1 MILAVDIRKP
11 QTPNSAAAQFHRV
24 LALITSSRYNT
35 IVPGSVAY
43 HNLLLAQERRTRAG
57 IASSRIYGLR
67 VAGLRKP
74 VTQPQAENRLTHRE
88 RPGRPPATA
97 AVPGFCDK

>member
-11 QTPNSAAAQFHRV
+11 QTPNSATAQFHCV
-24 LALITSSRYNT
+24 LALITRYN
-35 IVPGSVAY
+35 IRPGTVAY

-67 VAGLRKP
+67 IAGLRKP

-88 RPGRPPATA
+88 RPGRPLATA